1 MTNILL
7 VEDDTFL
14 SKMYVDKL
22 SREEGFV
29 VETVELGEEALKK
42 MEKNKPTLVLL
53 DIILPDINGVQIL
66 KRMKEDPRWA
76 DIPVLM
82 LTNLN
87 EKDYINEALALGA
100 NGYLIK
106 AHFTPNEVIDK
117 IKQILRSP
125 LESV

>member
-1 MTNILL
+1 MIKIFL

-22 SREEGFV
+22 SREEGYSI
-29 VETVELGEEALKK
+29 ETAELGEEAFARMKR
-42 MEKNKPTLVLL
+42 NKPSLVLL
-53 DIILPDINGVQIL
+53 DIILPDINGVQVL
-66 KRMKEDPRWA
+66 KRMKEDPDLA
-76 DIPVLM
+76 DVPVLM

-100 NGYLIK
+100 DDYLIK

-117 IKQILRSP
+117 VKQILRTAGQT
-125 LESV
+125 